1 MTASA
6 PLDPHRLAALYQTH
20 TAAHRI
26 LDVIAARDGAPAET
40 TVETLLQDAAVD
52 RPAAIDALRQLAMA
66 GCGDF
71 IVGRRGAPTRF
82 RWIAGMN
89 RLGDLMAR
97 GEVPPA
103 SAAVAAAVR
112 APAHHA
118 PAPHQPP
125 DAPMAPDEAPEP
137 DETRPALVTHRFQ
150 LRPDLVIQLH
160 LPRDLTTREAER
172 LGMFIDSLPFA

>member
-1 MTASA
+1 MSSRPATARPPRPPSRRCSRT
-6 PLDPHRLAALYQTH
+6 PPS
-20 TAAHRI
+20 
-26 LDVIAARDGAPAET
+26 IAGRDGT
-40 TVETLLQDAAVD
+40 
-52 RPAAIDALRQLAMA
+52 ALRQLAMA
-66 GCGDF
+66 GCGEL

-82 RWIAGMN
+82 RSIAGMN

-97 GEVPPA
+97 GAPA
-103 SAAVAAAVR
+103 SAAVARGPR
-112 APAHHA
+112 AGASRAGAA
-118 PAPHQPP
+118 PAPERPWPP
-125 DAPMAPDEAPEP
+125 TKPPEP